1 MRTLFYLLQKE
12 FLQIFRNRTML
23 PLIFVLPVVQLVILV
38 NAATLEMKNIRVTVV
53 DNDISSLSRSLIQ
66 KLDASPFFEVED
78 MVPDA
83 DQAYERLEKNQTDVA
98 LVIPPDCERRF
109 ERENFAKVQLV
120 ADAIDATKAQ
130 LAYAYLNGVLQELS
144 VQLQLE
150 RLEVP
155 SLKRL
160 KTISSFWYNPEL
172 NYKYYMLPGILV
184 ILVTIIGLFLSAMN
198 LVREKETGTAEQI
211 NVTPVR
217 KYQFIIAKLVPFW
230 IIGLVELS
238 LGLLIGRLLYG
249 VPFVGNPLVLFSF
262 AAIYLIALLGLGLLL
277 STRTQTQ
284 QQVML
289 MSYFFMLI
297 FVMMSGIFTAVE
309 NMPHWAQMVNYINPL
324 YYFMTV
330 MRMVLLKGA
339 GFAELAFEFSAMA
352 IYACVSVPLAVWSYR
367 KTS

>member
-12 FLQIFRNRTML
+12 FLQIFRNKTML
-23 PLIFVLPVVQLVILV
+23 PLIFVLPVVQLIVLV
-38 NAATLEMKNIRVTVV
+38 NAATLDMKNIRVTVV

-66 KLDASPFFEVED
+66 SLDASPFFEVED
-78 MVPDA
+78 MAPDA
-83 DQAYERLEKNQTDVA
+83 AQAYERLKKNLTDVV
-98 LVIPPDCERRF
+98 LVVPPECERKL
-109 ERENFAKVQLV
+109 ERENRAKVQVV

-130 LAYAYLNGVLQELS
+130 LAYAYLGGMLQELS
-144 VQLQLE
+144 VQLQVE

-155 SLKRL
+155 SLKRI
-160 KTISSFWYNPEL
+160 KTIPSFWYNPEL
-172 NYKYYMLPGILV
+172 NYKYYMFPGILV

-198 LVREKETGTAEQI
+198 LVREKEVGTAEQI

-262 AAIYLIALLGLGLLL
+262 AAIYLVALLGLGLLL

-289 MSYFFMLI
+289 MSYFLLLI

-339 GFAELAFEFSAMA
+339 GFAELVPEFIAMS
-352 IYACVSVPLAVWSYR
+352 IYACVSVPLAVLSYR

>member
-12 FLQIFRNRTML
+12 FLQVFRNKTML
-23 PLIFVLPVVQLVILV
+23 PMIFVLPVLQLVILV
-38 NAATLEMKNIRVTVV
+38 NAATLDMKNIRVTVV
-53 DNDISSLSRSLIQ
+53 DNDISSLSRRLIQ

-83 DQAYERLEKNQTDVA
+83 DQAYKRLEKNHTDVA
-98 LVIPPDCERRF
+98 LVIPPDCEWRF
-109 ERENFAKVQLV
+109 ERESLAKVQLV

-144 VQLQLE
+144 VQMQVELQE
-150 RLEVP
+150 IP

-249 VPFVGNPLVLFSF
+249 IPFVGNPLVLFSF